1 MYKDSSTGVNYTVHH
16 TGGMT
21 AVYRTLIL
29 EFPFETIL
37 NEIQRMLLMKQI
49 LDF

>member
-1 MYKDSSTGVNYTVHH
+1 MLKDNSTGVNYTVHH

-21 AVYRTLIL
+21 AVYRTLIPG
-29 EFPFETIL
+29 FTFETIL
-37 NEIQRMLLMKQI
+37 NETQRVLLMKQI